1 MLAIA
6 EARCSPKARADGSFQ
21 EAPSAAAPG
30 AGDGVAGTCEVVEGA
45 DCDGAGGTDG
55 VDAGFAGVDGSAG
68 FEGGA
73 LGCGWKRVIS
83 MCPECTASQRI
94 RVEYDAQR
102 SAVWRRV

>member
-1 MLAIA
+1 MAD
-6 EARCSPKARADGSFQ
+6 ARCSPSARADGSFH

-30 AGDGVAGTCEVVEGA
+30 TGVGVEGTCEVAEGA

-73 LGCGWKRVIS
+73 LG
-83 MCPECTASQRI
+83 
-94 RVEYDAQR
+94 
-102 SAVWRRV
+102 